1 MAQRPHTSLLRPVE
15 TESGRARPTAML
27 SSLSEQAKRIFGDA
41 LLPRWLHLCE
51 ELERAGLGGGILVS
65 YQRYSPTVAEALTP
79 EAAFAL
85 VRVVKDLAYTAG
97 RQAAILGCEAA
108 AVAANRLGDA
118 GAFERWGRLMAET
131 AEQAPESVPAIL
143 ERMDMLLRRL
153 DLAGL
158 QGWIGTGLRV
168 GGHERSR
175 RLQFFTFAD
184 PTAERAL
191 LRETGDA
198 LFADRE
204 RRLRF
209 FATALWGQEIVVR
222 EHGLQAN
229 GRPVRRASFDGAFVR
244 VPPSYPGVRGGQAEA
259 LYRASLAHVAAHL
272 HFGRGRFEVGSL
284 KPMQIALVSL
294 IEDARVE
301 HLAMQQLPGLRR
313 LWLPFH
319 VAEAHTSLTAE
330 LLLPRLA
337 RALIDPSYVDED
349 PWVAKGRALFFDARA
364 DLTDPATSRR
374 IGNLLGNDLGQM
386 RVQFNARTYVVEP
399 GYRDDNLGLWHF
411 DPEDSEPAETLDEA
425 VESRRLD
432 QQEEPDEKPQTQES
446 DEPRESPQK
455 VNPEHLPDD
464 AGVPVMHLPEWDYAA
479 GRVRQQW
486 VTVWDWPVQRGSSD
500 WVRSVLTRRRDT
512 VNRIDRLVRAARVSR
527 PIRIKRQPEGEAL
540 DLEACITAE
549 IDRRQGRQPDPG
561 LYTITER
568 RQRDLS
574 ILLLLDA
581 SQSTAERVSGSTV
594 SVLEMEK
601 EAAALLSH
609 ALDALGDPFALAA
622 FASDGREELR
632 YFRLK
637 DFSSTY
643 GPEAQAALAGVESG
657 LSTRLGGA
665 IRFAGKDLAQQST
678 HRRLLLVVTDGE
690 PSDIDVPDRRYLAE
704 DARHAVQGLALQG
717 IDCFCVGLESGAD
730 SYLSRI
736 FGRYN
741 SLTID
746 RLDRLPDRLP
756 QLYFRL
762 TR

>member
-1 MAQRPHTSLLRPVE
+1 MPQRPHTSLLRPVE
-15 TESGRARPTAML
+15 AESGRPRPNAMM
-27 SSLSEQAKRIFGDA
+27 SGVSDQAKRVFPGP
-41 LLPRWLHLCE
+41 LLARWLHCCE

-65 YQRYSPTVAEALTP
+65 YQRYSPTVAEAIDP
-79 EAAFAL
+79 ETACGL
-85 VRVVKDLAYTAG
+85 LRLVKDLAYTAG
-97 RQAAILGCEAA
+97 KQAAIVGCQAA
-108 AVAANRLGDA
+108 AVAATRLHEA
-118 GAFERWGRLMAET
+118 EAFAAWSQLMATTAET
-131 AEQAPESVPAIL
+131 APESAPAIL
-143 ERMDMLLRRL
+143 ERTDRLLRRL
-153 DLAGL
+153 DTKGL
-158 QGWIGTGLRV
+158 EGWIRTGLRV
-168 GGHERSR
+168 GGGERSR

-209 FATALWGQEIVVR
+209 YATALWGQEIVVR
-222 EHGLQAN
+222 EHGLQPN
-229 GRPVRRASFDGAFVR
+229 GQPVRRASFDGAFVR

-259 LYRASLAHVAAHL
+259 LYRASLAHIAAHL

-294 IEDARVE
+294 VEDARVE
-301 HLAMQQLPGLRR
+301 HLAMAELPGLRR

-319 VAEAHTSLTAE
+319 LAQPHSSLTAE

-337 RALIDPSYVDED
+337 RALIDPDHVDDD
-349 PWVAKGRALFFDARA
+349 PWVSKGRALFFDRRA
-364 DLTDPATSRR
+364 DLSDPATSRR

-399 GYRDDNLGLWHF
+399 AYRDDNLGLWHF
-411 DPEDSEPAETLDEA
+411 DPDDSEAADSLDEV

-432 QQEEPDEKPQTQES
+432 RQEQPDQKPQQNEEPEPQET
-446 DEPRESPQK
+446 PQR
-455 VNPEHLPDD
+455 VNPETLPEDS
-464 AGVPVMHLPEWDYAA
+464 GVPVARLPEWDYAA
-479 GRVRQQW
+479 GRSRPQW
-486 VTVWDWPVQRGSSD
+486 VTIWEWPTKAGPAD
-500 WVRSVLTRRRDT
+500 WVERVLQRRRDT
-512 VNRIDRLVRAARVSR
+512 VQRIDRLVRASRVSR
-527 PIRIKRQPEGEAL
+527 PIKMKRQPEGEEL
-540 DLEACITAE
+540 DLDACIAAE
-549 IDRRQGRQPDPG
+549 IDRRQKRQPEPG

-574 ILLLLDA
+574 ILLLLDS
-581 SQSTAERVSGSTV
+581 SQSTAEHVSGSTV

-609 ALDALGDPFALAA
+609 ALNALGDPFALAA
-622 FASDGREELR
+622 FASDGRETLR
-632 YFRLK
+632 YHRLK
-637 DFSSTY
+637 DFDKPY
-643 GPEAQAALAGVESG
+643 DQAAQAALAGLESG

-665 IRFAGKDLAQQST
+665 IRFAGRDLARQST

-690 PSDIDVPDRRYLAE
+690 PSDIDVPDRRYLVE
-704 DARHAVQGLALQG
+704 DARQAVQGLAMQG

-756 QLYFRL
+756 RLYFRL